1 MPAILHAAKY
11 RDNRNRLGM
20 SFESVAPELAQIAE
34 TISAEFEAACDWI
47 DDEDGNAAVG
57 VACVNGISQI
67 VLALR
72 PLQMAAL
79 DAELAAALAK
89 T

>member
-34 TISAEFEAACDWI
+34 TISRGGCGLREWNHPDCSGFASPS
-47 DDEDGNAAVG
+47 DGSA
-57 VACVNGISQI
+57 
-67 VLALR
+67 
-72 PLQMAAL
+72 
-79 DAELAAALAK
+79 
-89 T
+89 